1 MIGKG
6 TTDES
11 LINICGEVN
20 QNHDCQFVQNLNPGG
35 DVSTDTNPY
44 SIGRPSS
51 FMSDT
56 EFLP

>member
-11 LINICGEVN
+11 LINICCEVN
-20 QNHDCQFVQNLNPGG
+20 QNDDCQFVQNLNPGG
-35 DVSTDTNPY
+35 DVSTDTNSY

-51 FMSDT
+51 FMADT